1 MRTTAR
7 LFASGKVTIP
17 SQIRKE
23 LDVEDGD
30 LVELDVRSVSE
41 SGER

>member
-7 LFASGKVTIP
+7 LINQGKVTIP
-17 SQIRKE
+17 ATIRDE

-30 LVELDVRSVSE
+30 IVEIDVRRVE
-41 SGER
+41 GE

>member
-7 LFASGKVTIP
+7 LINQGKVTIP
-17 SQIRKE
+17 ATIRNE

-30 LVELDVRSVSE
+30 LVELDVRPVE
-41 SGER
+41 EK